1 MSDKDLERDS
11 LRALAGVLVSVDVPP
26 DLVKAGMDPVAAQAD
41 VEERL
46 QEAQIRTFESA
57 DAAAPATKY
66 ASPALS
72 ALVLTVPNESVPL
85 DAYMVT
91 LELRQLSSSL
101 VTDELISGI
110 TWRCSQFG
118 TIARGNVRDL
128 QQVLDACVQEFVHDY
143 RTVNP
148 K

>member
-1 MSDKDLERDS
+1 M
-11 LRALAGVLVSVDVPP
+11 GVRRSGKLT
-26 DLVKAGMDPVAAQAD
+26 AARAD

-72 ALVLTVPNESVPL
+72 ALVLTVPNESVSL

-101 VTDELISGI
+101 VTDELIAGI
-110 TWRCSQFG
+110 TGDARSSGPSPAGTCGTSSKCS
-118 TIARGNVRDL
+118 TPASRNSSTTTAR
-128 QQVLDACVQEFVHDY
+128 
-143 RTVNP
+143 
-148 K
+148 